1 MTFLAGFIIGFCAC
15 GVAIAAGVVWLMLK
29 AVRG

>member
-15 GVAIAAGVVWLMLK
+15 GVAIAIGTVWVALRMVK
-29 AVRG
+29 G